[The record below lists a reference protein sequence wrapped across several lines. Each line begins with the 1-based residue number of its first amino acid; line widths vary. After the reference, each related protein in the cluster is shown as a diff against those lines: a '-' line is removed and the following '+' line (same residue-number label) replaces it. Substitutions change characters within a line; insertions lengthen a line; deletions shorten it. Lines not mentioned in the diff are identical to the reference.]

1 MKINGKEPELLEP
14 IPYGI
19 IGVKKKKSLDCLKKK
34 KVSRA
39 LVAALRF
46 EVYERMLALGIS
58 WRREAKLQS

>member
-34 KVSRA
+34 K
-39 LVAALRF
+39 
-46 EVYERMLALGIS
+46 GIKGS
-58 WRREAKLQS
+58 GGSPQV